1 RRSDFLLSL
10 LISRLVFLIPEMTM
24 LLAVGR
30 LLFGVRIHGDVLSL
44 TVIILVGVAAF
55 DALGLL
61 IACRTEK
68 TETVS
73 GFINLCILP
82 MYLLSGTFFSSKRF
96 PDAVQ
101 PLIQALPLTQVN
113 DAL

>member
-1 RRSDFLLSL
+1 
-10 LISRLVFLIPEMTM
+10 
-24 LLAVGR
+24 LA
-30 LLFGVRIHGDVLSL
+30 
-44 TVIILVGVAAF
+44 GVAAF
-55 DALGLL
+55 DGLGLL

-73 GFINLCILP
+73 GLINLCMLP
-82 MYLLSGTFFSSKRF
+82 MYLVSGTFFSSKRF

-113 DAL
+113 DALREVMLEGQGLGAVAWRVGILLIWAVVCATLGLRWFRWR